1 MVMVVMD
8 DCSTGVVV
16 IRNIGLFLVADT
28 ILWTSL
34 CHIAIRLIFVRHEL
48 GERNKLQR
56 VY

>member
-34 CHIAIRLIFVRHEL
+34 CHIAIRLIFVCHEL